1 MKSMNEFTNWSSG
14 GPFFEEE
21 IEHLNM
27 VEILERLVGVWQAGT
42 FE

>member
-1 MKSMNEFTNWSSG
+1 MNSLIG
-14 GPFFEEE
+14 VRVDHFFEEE